1 VNQLPKSYGFLVKH
15 QWLWRFNFEFT
26 SAKPVSALMFATYGT
41 LVSRSF
47 AAAFDKYVPDLVV
60 SVHPLMQ
67 HIPIRVLQRRRA
79 RTRAKPPPFTTVVT
93 DLTSCH
99 PTWFHRGVAA
109 CFVPTPE
116 VEVLA
121 LKAGLAKHQ
130 IIMHG
135 LPIRPAF
142 ASRLPPLDKLR
153 KQLGIDPKGPVIL
166 LMGGGEGMGLLEAT
180 CEALGKQLPAHAQVV
195 VVCGRN
201 KALAAKL
208 SGRVSSYTCTV
219 HVKGFLTNVDEWMG
233 ASDLVI
239 TKAGPGTIAEAL
251 IRGVP
256 LMLNGAIPCQEEGNV
271 PYVVDNGVG
280 RFSTDPG
287 AIAKQVADWCGAGAA
302 ELAEMAKRAKALGR
316 PHATFDI
323 VEDLAALTP

>member
-1 VNQLPKSYGFLVKH
+1 MPRAPSPA
-15 QWLWRFNFEFT
+15 WLIPHLL
-26 SAKPVSALMFATYGT
+26 SPVL
-41 LVSRSF
+41 L
-47 AAAFDKYVPDLVV
+47 
-60 SVHPLMQ
+60 Q
-67 HIPIRVLQRRRA
+67 IRVLQRRRA
-79 RTRAKPPPFTTVVT
+79 RTQQPAPPFATVVT

-99 PTWFHRGVAA
+99 PSWFHKAVTA

-116 VEVLA
+116 VAALA
-121 LKAGLAKHQ
+121 KKAGLKPQQ

-142 ASRLPPLDKLR
+142 ATRLPARATLR
-153 KQLGIDPKGPVIL
+153 KQLGISPDGPVIL
-166 LMGGGEGMGLLEAT
+166 LMGGGDGMGLLEAT
-180 CEALGKQLPAHAQVV
+180 TEALGKALPAGAQVV

-208 SGRVSSYTCTV
+208 SVRAAKYTCSV

-256 LMLNGAIPCQEEGNV
+256 LLLNGAIPCQEEGNV
-271 PYVVDNGVG
+271 PYVVNNGVG
-280 RFSTDPG
+280 RFSTDP
-287 AIAKQVADWCGAGAA
+287 ATIAQMVSHWCAAGAQ
-302 ELAEMAKRAKALGR
+302 ELADMAKRAKALGR

-323 VEDLAALTP
+323 VANLAALAPA

>member
-1 VNQLPKSYGFLVKH
+1 M
-15 QWLWRFNFEFT
+15 
-26 SAKPVSALMFATYGT
+26 SADLTWHPSCVHAC
-41 LVSRSF
+41 
-47 AAAFDKYVPDLVV
+47 VP
-60 SVHPLMQ
+60 Q
-67 HIPIRVLQRRRA
+67 IRVLQRRRA
-79 RTRAKPPPFTTVVT
+79 RTRAARPPPFATVVT

-99 PTWFHRGVAA
+99 PTWFHPAVAA

-116 VEVLA
+116 VAALA
-121 LKAGLAKHQ
+121 RRAGLAERQ

-142 ASRLPPLDKLR
+142 ASRLPPTDALR
-153 KQLGIDPKGPVIL
+153 KRLGISPKGPVVL

-180 CEALGKQLPAHAQVV
+180 CEALGHQLPGHAQVV

-201 KALAAKL
+201 KALASKL
-208 SGRVSSYTCTV
+208 AARAGSYTCGV

-271 PYVVDNGVG
+271 PYVVNHGVG

-287 AIAKQVADWCGAGAA
+287 AIAQQVAHWCGAGAP
-302 ELAEMAKRAKALGR
+302 ELADMAKRAKALGR
-316 PHATFDI
+316 PNATFDI
-323 VEDLAALTP
+323 VADLAALT